1 VAAIEKHHEERYR
14 ALLRNVE
21 AAEVFRKSGVSIWEC
36 RNCGYI
42 VIGTEAPDV
51 CPVCFHPQSY
61 FEINAENY

>member
-1 VAAIEKHHEERYR
+1 MSSTSEGLVQHI
-14 ALLRNVE
+14 RN
-21 AAEVFRKSGVSIWEC
+21 

-51 CPVCFHPQSY
+51 CPVCFYPQAY